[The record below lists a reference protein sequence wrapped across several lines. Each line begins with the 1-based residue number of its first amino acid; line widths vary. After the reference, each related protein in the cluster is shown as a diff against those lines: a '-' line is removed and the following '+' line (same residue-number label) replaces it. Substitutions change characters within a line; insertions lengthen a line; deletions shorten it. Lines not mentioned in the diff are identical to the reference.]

1 MDTCNIQRPIFGI
14 SRHRM
19 GIDGKGITTLV
30 AFMGCPLKC
39 EYCLNDRCHAP
50 LYESDGKSLRRGI
63 EMLSPKELYKIVEI
77 DNIYFQATG
86 GGVCFGGGE
95 PTMNADFIIEFAK
108 LCPKNWKLTIETS
121 LRCSYETIESL
132 SAYIDAWIVDV
143 KDMNNSIYENYTKV
157 QSNITEQLQNLKK
170 FVHLDRITIKVPLI
184 PNLNTKADVDSS
196 IGVLKKMGFENI
208 VQITYKEKENPNNS
222 NTRVQYEKR

>member
-39 EYCLNDRCHAP
+39 KYCLNDRCHAP

-86 GGVCFGGGE
+86 GGICFGGGE

-108 LCPKNWKLTIETS
+108 LCPKNWRLTIETS
-121 LRCSYETIESL
+121 LQCSCETIESL
-132 SAYIDAWIVDV
+132 APYINKWIVDV
-143 KDMNNSIYENYTKV
+143 KDMNSSIYEEYTKANTGI
-157 QSNITEQLQNLKK
+157 SRQLRSLRRLVSLEN
-170 FVHLDRITIKVPLI
+170 ITIKVPLI
-184 PNLNTKADVDSS
+184 PHFNTKADVDNS
-196 IGVLKKMGFENI
+196 VRELRQMGFEDI
-208 VQITYKEKENPNNS
+208 VQIEYIEK
-222 NTRVQYEKR
+222 TCRT